1 MRIYLQ
7 RPESEGHPAQFY
19 QLILQPDLL
28 GGATL
33 IRQWGR
39 VGQRGSYKARHLAS
53 LPEAQQEL
61 EALRQRLLQQGYRTT
76 FVQGEN
82 G

>member
-7 RPESEGHPAQFY
+7 RPESDNDPARFY

-39 VGQRGSYKARHLAS
+39 LGERGSHRKTLFHS
-53 LPEAQQEL
+53 LEEAQQEL
-61 EALRQRLLQQGYRTT
+61 ENLRKRLQEQGYTTT
-76 FVQGEN
+76 FIQGIS
-82 G
+82 

>member
-7 RPESEGHPAQFY
+7 RPESEDDPARFY

-39 VGQRGSYKARHLAS
+39 LGERGAHKKIPFQS
-53 LPEAQQEL
+53 LEEAQQEL
-61 EALRQRLLQQGYRTT
+61 ETLRKRLQEQGYTTT
-76 FVQGEN
+76 FIQGLN
-82 G
+82 

>member
-7 RPESEGHPAQFY
+7 KPETDGEPARFY

-39 VGQRGSYKARHLAS
+39 LGSRGTHRSTPFPDL
-53 LPEAQQEL
+53 EQAQAEL
-61 EALRQRLLQQGYRTT
+61 ETRCRRLQQQGYHIT
-76 FVQGEN
+76 FRQGVV
-82 G
+82 